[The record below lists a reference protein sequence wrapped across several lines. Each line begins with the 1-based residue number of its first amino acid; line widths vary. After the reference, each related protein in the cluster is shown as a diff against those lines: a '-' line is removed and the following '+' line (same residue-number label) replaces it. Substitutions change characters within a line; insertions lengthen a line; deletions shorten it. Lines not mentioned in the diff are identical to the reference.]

1 MFSAKI
7 QHPRPSQRWSSR
19 PYVHSWHTV
28 IRLSERKLLQ
38 NVLNETGGNKAD
50 AARRLGIQRRLL
62 YEKMKALG
70 MESSE

>member
-1 MFSAKI
+1 M
-7 QHPRPSQRWSSR
+7 
-19 PYVHSWHTV
+19 
-28 IRLSERKLLQ
+28 RLSERKLLQ